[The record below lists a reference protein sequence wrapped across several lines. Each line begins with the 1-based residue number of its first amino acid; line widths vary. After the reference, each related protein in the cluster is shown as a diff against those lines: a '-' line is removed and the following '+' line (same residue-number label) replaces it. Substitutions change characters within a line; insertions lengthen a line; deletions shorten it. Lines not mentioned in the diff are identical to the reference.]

1 MNEAITKSKENAAK
15 AIMVYRNELLKEFLL
30 LKEELSKKICIL
42 CETGIDR
49 ERWVCFENVEV
60 EQDICY
66 TVFERSKVIELKESL
81 KKMNEENA
89 MHIFRKFFSMH
100 VIADL
105 CVYDEFADMVE
116 ILDADYSAQS
126 ALDLLNM

>member
-1 MNEAITKSKENAAK
+1 MNKAITKSKENAAK

-42 CETGIDR
+42 CETGIDK
-49 ERWVCFENVEV
+49 EQWVCFENVEV

-66 TVFERSKVIELKESL
+66 TVFERSKVIELKDSL

-89 MHIFRKFFSMH
+89 IHIFSEFFSTH
-100 VIADL
+100 LIADL
-105 CVYDEFADMVE
+105 LVYDEFADMVK
-116 ILDADYSAQS
+116 ISDADYNAQN